1 MRVVLVLPVMG
12 DACPVWVVQR
22 SHLDEFP
29 GNLVSFG
36 FVSVGWV
43 WFGLVWFGLVRFGLV
58 LPVMGDTCLSV
69 GGLGDPAP
77 SHLEEFPGN
86 FQPVAAHHPLMASCA
101 APPTIVQNQRLLFKA
116 LYPEVILDL
125 I

>member
-43 WFGLVWFGLVRFGLV
+43 WFGLVWSGFGFA
-58 LPVMGDTCLSV
+58 SN
-69 GGLGDPAP
+69 GGY
-77 SHLEEFPGN
+77 
-86 FQPVAAHHPLMASCA
+86 VA
-101 APPTIVQNQRLLFKA
+101 QRGWSG
-116 LYPEVILDL
+116 
-125 I
+125 